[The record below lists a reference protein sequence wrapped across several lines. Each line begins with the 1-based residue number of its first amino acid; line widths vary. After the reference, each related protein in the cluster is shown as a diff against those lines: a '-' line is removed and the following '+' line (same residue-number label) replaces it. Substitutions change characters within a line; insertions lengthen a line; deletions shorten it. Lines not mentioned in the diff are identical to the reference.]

1 MDSDSKLRAIMT
13 AQSSHRSS
21 IHSTHKSVGYKES
34 RFTPSNELEVNRANI
49 MSAEKQPIRVQEAI
63 PMAGDGR
70 SEHQSSDYNSVMGG
84 IDEQQLEEY
93 LQEYIKEETV
103 NAKMEKL
110 KECVEKNVA

>member
-1 MDSDSKLRAIMT
+1 
-13 AQSSHRSS
+13 
-21 IHSTHKSVGYKES
+21 
-34 RFTPSNELEVNRANI
+34 
-49 MSAEKQPIRVQEAI
+49 
-63 PMAGDGR
+63 
-70 SEHQSSDYNSVMGG
+70 MGG